1 MAHVDALLAQK
12 GLLDRSSCL
21 FRGCSICI
29 VRLPEPEQAEA
40 AEEGP
45 ELLSCALD
53 MRAAAEASRR
63 HLAPWDAKQLALQ
76 VQLPSTADKLPSGY
90 TLGLEA
96 APCTCRLIIFILQIG
111 A

>member
-1 MAHVDALLAQK
+1 MCRAPSDAAVSAIMAHVDALLAQK

-21 FRGCSICI
+21 FRGCSACI

-40 AEEGP
+40 AEEGT

-76 VQLPSTADKLPSGY
+76 V
-90 TLGLEA
+90 
-96 APCTCRLIIFILQIG
+96 
-111 A
+111 